1 MKFQPEYFM
10 SKALLLAKK
19 GLGRTSPNPP
29 VGAVVVR
36 DNKIVGE
43 GCHPGAGQ
51 PHAEII
57 ALQQAGEL
65 ASGSDLYVTLEPCCH
80 TGRTGP
86 CTKAIIEAGIAKI
99 YVGTIDPNPKVSGHG
114 IEQLKEAGVEV
125 ELDLYGLQCS
135 QLIAPF
141 TKHVQTGLPYVVYKA
156 AMTLDG
162 QIATFSGDSQWISC
176 LESRTLVHQLR
187 NQVDGI
193 LVGAGTVLKD
203 NPRLTTRLVE
213 EGRDPLRIVIDR
225 SLSTPPE
232 SQVFSQDSLAKTLLV
247 TSLAHSRD
255 RLTPYSSGSVDFMQ
269 VPCDGS
275 IADLR
280 RIFDEFGRMNLQ
292 YLLFEGGSRL
302 AGALLEARLID
313 RLMIFVAPC
322 LLGGQGKNLFGG
334 KAVDCISEAFK
345 LKNLSAR
352 KIGNDILLEGEVLN
366 VYWPD

>member
-1 MKFQPEYFM
+1 MTTRPEYFM
-10 SKALLLAKK
+10 SKALFLAKK

-36 DNKIVGE
+36 NNKIVGE
-43 GCHPGAGQ
+43 GSHPGAGQ

-57 ALQQAGEL
+57 ALEQAGDL

-86 CTKAIIEAGIAKI
+86 CTQAIIEAGIAKVF
-99 YVGTIDPNPKVSGHG
+99 VGTTDPNPRVSGRG
-114 IEQLKEAGVEV
+114 LEQLKEAGVEIEV
-125 ELDLYGLQCS
+125 GICDEPCT

-141 TKHVQTGLPYVVYKA
+141 TKHIQTGLPYIVYKA

-162 QIATFSGDSQWISC
+162 QIATLCGDSQWISC

-187 NQVDGI
+187 NQVDGV
-193 LVGAGTVLKD
+193 LVGSGTVFND

-213 EGRDPLRIVIDR
+213 DGRDPLRIILDR
-225 SLSTPPE
+225 SLSTPPDAK
-232 SQVFSQDSLAKTLLV
+232 VFSQDSLAKTILV
-247 TSLAHSRD
+247 TSLGHSQD
-255 RLTPYSSGSVDFMQ
+255 RLARYPSGNIDFLQ
-269 VPCDGS
+269 VPCDRDTS
-275 IADLR
+275 DLK
-280 RIFDEFGRMNLQ
+280 RIFVELGRMNLQ
-292 YLLFEGGSRL
+292 YILFEGGSRL

-313 RLMIFVAPC
+313 RLMIFIAPC
-322 LLGGQGKNLFGG
+322 LLGGQGKNLFAG
-334 KAVDCISEAFK
+334 KAVDRIADAFK

-352 KIGNDILLEGEVLN
+352 KVGSDILLEGEVLN